1 MKEEKRVEFIFD
13 VNKQLQEQIKS
24 SKIIKY
30 AMSATI
36 LMGGLLALGVSLKVL
51 SYTLTNFNKFKN
63 TINNG

>member
-1 MKEEKRVEFIFD
+1 MKDEKKIEFEFNL
-13 VNKQLQEQIKS
+13 NKQLQDQLKS

-51 SYTLTNFNKFKN
+51 SYTFANYNNLKN
-63 TINNG
+63 TIQNR

>member
-1 MKEEKRVEFIFD
+1 MKEEKKVEFIFD
-13 VNKQLQEQIKS
+13 INKELQQQIKS

-51 SYTLTNFNKFKN
+51 SYTLANFNKLKN
-63 TINNG
+63 TIQNR

>member
-51 SYTLTNFNKFKN
+51 SYTLANFNKFKN

>member
-1 MKEEKRVEFIFD
+1 MKEEKKVEFVFD
-13 VNKQLQEQIKS
+13 INKELQQQIKN

-51 SYTLTNFNKFKN
+51 SYTLANFNKLKN
-63 TINNG
+63 TIQNR

>member
-1 MKEEKRVEFIFD
+1 MKDEKRVEFIFD

-36 LMGGLLALGVSLKVL
+36 LMGGLLAVGVSLKVL
-51 SYTLTNFNKFKN
+51 SYTLSNFNTLKN
-63 TINNG
+63 TIQNR